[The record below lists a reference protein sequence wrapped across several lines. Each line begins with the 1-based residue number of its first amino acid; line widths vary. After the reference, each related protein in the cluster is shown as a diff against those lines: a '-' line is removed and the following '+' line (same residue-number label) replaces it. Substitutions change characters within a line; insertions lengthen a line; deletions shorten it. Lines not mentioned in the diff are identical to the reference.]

1 MRRDEPVGTMTS
13 FPLLN
18 SLAVVM
24 VTAGVVTVIFH
35 RLRQPV
41 LLGYVIAGVMV
52 GPYAFDTPILSD
64 EESVRTL
71 ADLGVVF
78 LLFSLGL
85 EFNLRRLAR
94 VGLGAGLAAAMEIS
108 LMVWL
113 GYNIGRLFGWDAMDS
128 VFLGAMMSISSSMV
142 IVKVLGG
149 MGRSREPFADMM
161 FGILVFEDILAVA
174 MLGLLSSVAM
184 THSVNFM
191 AVAETLGR
199 LGMFFVI
206 MLVVGLLAI
215 PPLLRYVG
223 RFKNNEMLLITLLG
237 VCFTASLLA
246 TKTGFSV
253 ALGAFIAGA
262 VVAEAP
268 DRHRI
273 ISLVEPVRDLFSAI
287 FFVTVGMMIDPAK
300 IFEYA
305 VPIVVIAAGVIL
317 GKTTTCTLGA
327 LLTGSSPR
335 TAIHVGAG
343 MAQIGE
349 FSYIIAA
356 LGLSLGVINAALYP
370 IAVSVSVLTIFV
382 MPLLL
387 RSADHIANLL
397 ERKAP
402 PPLVATMMAYG
413 EWVSMLRQASPVAD
427 QVRIVLR
434 RSLLQIMLNL
444 IIGSGLFVGA
454 AALARWLS
462 ERPGWWT
469 ELPEWTGGI
478 GTICWFGALL
488 MSLLLL
494 IAVFRKIQA
503 IGMILSEMAIPHGT
517 AKTKT
522 VPYRAIV
529 ANTLLI
535 LGTLVVCAW
544 LLMVSTLILPPWPML
559 LFLGGVAILVAVGLR
574 ASFIRLYA
582 RGQIMLREMFSKP
595 LETADP
601 GGGSALPTLL
611 HKTGLSLVALPGGSP
626 VQGRRIGELDLR
638 AQTGASVIGI
648 ERDGSHIVNPGPD
661 EALCSGDGVMLIG
674 NPDQLRAARDLLE
687 KG

>member
-1 MRRDEPVGTMTS
+1 MM

-24 VTAGVVTVIFH
+24 VTAAVVTVIFH

-41 LLGYVIAGVMV
+41 LLGYILAGVIV
-52 GPYAFDTPILSD
+52 GPYAFETPILSD
-64 EESVRTL
+64 EESIRTL

-94 VGLGAGLAAAMEIS
+94 VGLSAGPAAAMEIS

-142 IVKVLGG
+142 IVKVLSG

-184 THSVNFM
+184 THAVDFM

-199 LGMFFVI
+199 LGMFLVI
-206 MLVVGLLAI
+206 MLVAGLLAI

-223 RFKNNEMLLITLLG
+223 RFKNNEMLLITVLG

-246 TKTGFSV
+246 METGFSV

-268 DRHRI
+268 DRRRI
-273 ISLVEPVRDLFSAI
+273 ITLIEPVRDLFSAI
-287 FFVTVGMMIDPAK
+287 FFVTVGMMIDPAR
-300 IFEYA
+300 IFQHL
-305 VPIVVIAAGVIL
+305 VPILVIAAGVVA
-317 GKTTTCTLGA
+317 GKTATCTLGA

-356 LGLSLGVINAALYP
+356 LGLSLHVIDGALYP
-370 IAVSVSVLTIFV
+370 IAVSVSVLTIFL
-382 MPLLL
+382 MPFLL
-387 RSADHIANLL
+387 RNADRMATLL

-413 EWVSMLRQASPVAD
+413 EWVSMLRRTTPVAD
-427 QVRIVLR
+427 QVRLILR
-434 RSLLQIMLNL
+434 RSLLQILLNL
-444 IIGSGLFVGA
+444 IIGSGMFVGA
-454 AALARWLS
+454 AAVALRL
-462 ERPGWWT
+462 EEQKGWWT
-469 ELPEWTGGI
+469 ELPDWTGGI
-478 GTICWFGALL
+478 GTLCWFGALL
-488 MSLLLL
+488 ASLLLL

-503 IGMILSEMAIPHGT
+503 VGMILSEMAISSDV
-517 AKTKT
+517 ARNAS
-522 VPYRAIV
+522 VPYRTIV
-529 ANTLLI
+529 ANTVLI
-535 LGTLVVCAW
+535 LGTLVICAW
-544 LLMVSTLILPPWPML
+544 LLMVSALILPPWPML
-559 LFLGGVAILVAVGLR
+559 SFLGGVAILVAVALR

-582 RGQIMLREMFSKP
+582 RGQVMLRDMFSKP
-595 LETADP
+595 LESTDP
-601 GGGSALPTLL
+601 GLSSAVQPILQ
-611 HKTGLSLVALPGGSP
+611 KAGLSMVAVPGGSP
-626 VQGRRIGELDLR
+626 VQGRCIGELDLR
-638 AQTGASVIGI
+638 ARTGASVIGI
-648 ERDGSHIVNPGPD
+648 ERAGSHIVNPGPD
-661 EALCSGDGVMLIG
+661 EALCAGDGVMLIG
-674 NPDQLRAARDLLE
+674 SPGQLRAARELLE
-687 KG
+687 KGNGG

>member
-1 MRRDEPVGTMTS
+1 M

-24 VTAGVVTVIFH
+24 VTAAVVTVIFH

-41 LLGYVIAGVMV
+41 LLGYILAGVIV
-52 GPYAFDTPILSD
+52 GPYAFETPILSD
-64 EESVRTL
+64 EESIRTL

-94 VGLGAGLAAAMEIS
+94 VGLSAGPAAAMEIS

-142 IVKVLGG
+142 IVKVLSG

-184 THSVNFM
+184 THAVDFM

-199 LGMFFVI
+199 LGMFLVI
-206 MLVVGLLAI
+206 MLVAGLLAI

-223 RFKNNEMLLITLLG
+223 RFKNNEMLLITVLG

-246 TKTGFSV
+246 METGFSV

-268 DRHRI
+268 DRRRI
-273 ISLVEPVRDLFSAI
+273 ITLIEPVRDLFSAI
-287 FFVTVGMMIDPAK
+287 FFVTVGMMIDPAR
-300 IFEYA
+300 IFQHL
-305 VPIVVIAAGVIL
+305 VPILVIAAGVVA
-317 GKTTTCTLGA
+317 GKTATCTLGA

-356 LGLSLGVINAALYP
+356 LGLSLHVIDGALYP
-370 IAVSVSVLTIFV
+370 IAVSVSVLTIFL
-382 MPLLL
+382 MPFLL
-387 RSADHIANLL
+387 RNADRMATLL

-413 EWVSMLRQASPVAD
+413 EWVSMLRRTTPVAD
-427 QVRIVLR
+427 QVRLILR
-434 RSLLQIMLNL
+434 RSLLQILLNL
-444 IIGSGLFVGA
+444 IIGSGMFVGA
-454 AALARWLS
+454 AAVALRL
-462 ERPGWWT
+462 EEQKGWWT
-469 ELPEWTGGI
+469 ELPDWTGGI
-478 GTICWFGALL
+478 GTLCWFGALL
-488 MSLLLL
+488 ASLLLL

-503 IGMILSEMAIPHGT
+503 VGMILSEMAISSDV
-517 AKTKT
+517 ARNAS
-522 VPYRAIV
+522 VPYRTIV
-529 ANTLLI
+529 ANTVLI
-535 LGTLVVCAW
+535 LGTLVICAW
-544 LLMVSTLILPPWPML
+544 LLMVSALILPPWPML
-559 LFLGGVAILVAVGLR
+559 SFLGGVAILVAVALR

-582 RGQIMLREMFSKP
+582 RGQVMLRDMFSKP
-595 LETADP
+595 LESTDP
-601 GGGSALPTLL
+601 GLSSAVQPILQ
-611 HKTGLSLVALPGGSP
+611 KAGLSMVAVPGGSP
-626 VQGRRIGELDLR
+626 VQGRCIGELDLR
-638 AQTGASVIGI
+638 ARTGASVIGI
-648 ERDGSHIVNPGPD
+648 ERAGSHIVNPGPD
-661 EALCSGDGVMLIG
+661 EALCAGDGVMLIG
-674 NPDQLRAARDLLE
+674 SPGQLRAARELLE
-687 KG
+687 KGNGG

>member
-1 MRRDEPVGTMTS
+1 MA

-41 LLGYVIAGVMV
+41 LLGYIIAGVMV
-52 GPYAFDTPILSD
+52 GPYAFETPIISD
-64 EESVRTL
+64 QQSIHTL

-94 VGLGAGLAAAMEIS
+94 VGFSAGLAAAMEIS

-149 MGRSREPFADMM
+149 MGRHREPFADMM

-184 THSVNFM
+184 TRSVDFM

-199 LGMFFVI
+199 LSMFLVI

-215 PPLLRYVG
+215 PALLRYVG
-223 RFKNNEMLLITLLG
+223 RFRNNEMLLVTVLG

-246 TKTGFSV
+246 METGFSV

-268 DRHRI
+268 DRRRI
-273 ISLVEPVRDLFSAI
+273 IPLIEPVRDLFSAI
-287 FFVTVGMMIDPAK
+287 FFVTVGMMIDPAQVFVH
-300 IFEYA
+300 I
-305 VPIVVIAAGVIL
+305 VPILVIAAGVIV
-317 GKTTTCTLGA
+317 GKTATCTLGA

-349 FSYIIAA
+349 FSYIIAS
-356 LGLSLGVINAALYP
+356 LGLSLGVIDGALYP
-370 IAVSVSVLTIFV
+370 IAVSVSALTIFA

-387 RSADHIANLL
+387 RNADRLANLL
-397 ERKAP
+397 ERKTP
-402 PPLVATMMAYG
+402 PPLAATMMAYG
-413 EWVSMLRQASPVAD
+413 QWVSALQQSSHVAD
-427 QVRIVLR
+427 QVRVVLR
-434 RSLLQIMLNL
+434 RSLLQILLNL
-444 IIGSGLFVGA
+444 MIGSGLFLGA
-454 AALARWLS
+454 AAVARHLE
-462 ERPGWWT
+462 ERGGWWT
-469 ELPEWTGGI
+469 ALPEWTGGM
-478 GTICWFGALL
+478 GTICWFAALL
-488 MSLLLL
+488 ASLLLL
-494 IAVFRKIQA
+494 IAMFRKIQA
-503 IGMILSEMAIPHGT
+503 VGMILSEMAIPAAMT
-517 AKTKT
+517 RNAT

-529 ANTLLI
+529 ANTFLI

-544 LLMVSTLILPPWPML
+544 LLMVSALILPPWPMFS
-559 LFLGGVAILVAVGLR
+559 FLGGVAILVAVGLR

-582 RGQIMLREMFSKP
+582 RGQVMLRDMFSKP
-595 LETADP
+595 LDTTDP
-601 GGGSALPTLL
+601 GTAPAMPPLL
-611 HKTGLSLVALPGGSP
+611 HKAGLSMVAVPGASP
-626 VQGRRIGELDLR
+626 AVGRRIGELNLR
-638 AQTGASVIGI
+638 ARTGASVIGI
-648 ERDGSHIVNPGPD
+648 ERAGAHIVNPGP
-661 EALCSGDGVMLIG
+661 EETLCAGDGVMLIG
-674 NPDQLRAARDLLE
+674 GPDQIRAARELLE
-687 KG
+687 KGDGD

>member
-1 MRRDEPVGTMTS
+1 MS

-18 SLAVVM
+18 SLAVIM

-41 LLGYVIAGVMV
+41 LLGYIIAGVMV
-52 GPYAFDTPILSD
+52 GPYAFETPIISD
-64 EESVRTL
+64 EESIRTL
-71 ADLGVVF
+71 ADLGVIF

-94 VGLGAGLAAAMEIS
+94 VGISAGLAAAMEIS

-113 GYNIGRLFGWDAMDS
+113 GYNTGRLFGWDAMDS

-142 IVKVLGG
+142 IVKVLSG
-149 MGRSREPFADMM
+149 MNRHREPFADMM
-161 FGILVFEDILAVA
+161 FGILVFEDIFAVA
-174 MLGLLSSVAM
+174 MLGLLSSLAM
-184 THSVNFM
+184 THSVDFV

-199 LGMFFVI
+199 LGMFLVI
-206 MLVVGLLAI
+206 MLVVGLLLI

-223 RFKNNEMLLITLLG
+223 RFKNNEMLLITVLG

-246 TKTGFSV
+246 TETGFSV

-268 DRHRI
+268 DRRRI

-287 FFVTVGMMIDPAK
+287 FFVTVGMMIDPAQL
-300 IFEYA
+300 FGHA
-305 VPIVVIAAGVIL
+305 VPILVISAGVIF
-317 GKTTTCTLGA
+317 GKTLTCTLGA

-335 TAIHVGAG
+335 SAIHVGAG

-356 LGLSLGVINAALYP
+356 LGLSLGVINAALFP
-370 IAVSVSVLTIFV
+370 IAVSVSVVTIFV

-387 RSADHIANLL
+387 RGADRFATLL
-397 ERKAP
+397 ERKTP

-413 EWVSMLRQASPVAD
+413 QWVSMLRKASPVAD

-434 RSLLQIMLNL
+434 RSLLQILLNL
-444 IIGSGLFVGA
+444 IIGSGLFIGA
-454 AALARWLS
+454 AALARQFS
-462 ERPGWWT
+462 ARSGGWWT
-469 ELPEWTGGI
+469 ALPEWTGGI

-488 MSLLLL
+488 VSLLLL

-503 IGMILSEMAIPHGT
+503 VGMILSEMAIPHDM
-517 AKTKT
+517 ARNAA

-529 ANTLLI
+529 ANTVLI

-544 LLMVSTLILPPWPML
+544 LLMVSALILPPWPML

-582 RGQIMLREMFSKP
+582 RGQVMLRDMFSRP
-595 LETADP
+595 LESTDP
-601 GGGSALPTLL
+601 GTAPTLPPLL
-611 HKTGLSLVALPGGSP
+611 HKAGLSMVAVPEGSP
-626 VQGRRIGELDLR
+626 VRGRRIGELDLR
-638 AQTGASVIGI
+638 ARTGASVIGI
-648 ERDGSHIVNPGPD
+648 ERDGSHIVNPGPE

-674 NPDQLRAARDLLE
+674 NPEQLRAARELLE
-687 KG
+687 KGGGD

>member
-1 MRRDEPVGTMTS
+1 MT

-41 LLGYVIAGVMV
+41 LLGYILAGVMI
-52 GPYAFDTPILSD
+52 GPYAFETPILSD
-64 EESVRTL
+64 EASIRTL

-94 VGLGAGLAAAMEIS
+94 VGFSAGLAAAMEIS

-142 IVKVLGG
+142 IVKVLSG
-149 MGRSREPFADMM
+149 MGRHREPFADMM

-184 THSVNFM
+184 TRSVDYM

-199 LGMFFVI
+199 LGMFLVI
-206 MLVVGLLAI
+206 MLVAGLLAI

-223 RFKNNEMLLITLLG
+223 RFKNNEMLLITVLG

-246 TKTGFSV
+246 TSTGFSV

-268 DRHRI
+268 DRRRI
-273 ISLVEPVRDLFSAI
+273 VPLIEPVRDLFGAI
-287 FFVTVGMMIDPAK
+287 FFVTVGMMIDPAQ
-300 IFEYA
+300 IFEHWL
-305 VPIVVIAAGVIL
+305 PILVIAAGVVL
-317 GKTTTCTLGA
+317 GKTATCTLGA

-335 TAIHVGAG
+335 KALHVGAG

-356 LGLSLGVINAALYP
+356 LGLSLGVINAVLYP
-370 IAVSVSVLTIFV
+370 IAVSVSAITIFV

-387 RSADHIANLL
+387 RNADRLANLL
-397 ERKAP
+397 ERKTP
-402 PPLVATMMAYG
+402 PPLAATIMAYG
-413 EWVSMLRQASPVAD
+413 EWVSALQRTSPVAD

-434 RSLLQIMLNL
+434 RSLLQILLNL
-444 IIGSGLFVGA
+444 IIGSGLFIGA
-454 AALARWLS
+454 AALARQF
-462 ERPGWWT
+462 EARGGWWDA
-469 ELPEWTGGI
+469 LPEWTGGI
-478 GTICWFGALL
+478 GTVCWFGALL
-488 MSLLLL
+488 VSLLLL
-494 IAVFRKIQA
+494 IAMFRKIQA
-503 IGMILSEMAIPHGT
+503 VGMILSEMAIPH
-517 AKTKT
+517 AMARNAA

-529 ANTLLI
+529 ANTVLI

-544 LLMVSTLILPPWPML
+544 LLMVSALILPPWPMF
-559 LFLGGVAILVAVGLR
+559 LFLGGVAILVGVGLR

-582 RGQIMLREMFSKP
+582 RGQVMLRDMFSKP
-595 LETADP
+595 LDATDP
-601 GGGSALPTLL
+601 GTGAFLPPLL
-611 HKTGLSLVALPGGSP
+611 HKAGLSMVALPGASP
-626 VQGRRIGELDLR
+626 VKGRRIGELNLR
-638 AQTGASVIGI
+638 ARTGASVIGI
-648 ERDGSHIVNPGPD
+648 ERGGAHIVNPGPD
-661 EALCSGDGVMLIG
+661 EALCAGDVVMLIG
-674 NPDQLRAARDLLE
+674 NPDQIRAARELLE
-687 KG
+687 RGDGD